1 MEKEKR
7 IAKIQLVGDGSFRG
21 TSVLLNG
28 KNMSRIKEL
37 HLDITADKQE
47 LTLIFMAGS
56 LQGDME
62 LNLPILV
69 EMIKEFRIEDF
80 GLGEG

>member
-69 EMIKEFRIEDF
+69 EMIKEFGIEDF